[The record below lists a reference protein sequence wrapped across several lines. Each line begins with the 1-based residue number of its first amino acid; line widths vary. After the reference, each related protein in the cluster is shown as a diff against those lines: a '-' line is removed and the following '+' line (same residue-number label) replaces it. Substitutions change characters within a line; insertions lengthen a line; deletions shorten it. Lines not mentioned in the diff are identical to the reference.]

1 MGHKEEMQTQL
12 VRAQGDRFG
21 LEMDSWECSS
31 TRPSHSL
38 PFPLPHP
45 TAAQEQSSPLHGH
58 TALGMPPPPHRAL
71 HEHHAGLGGVGAV
84 RAEPSFLSP
93 PSNAHRQPV
102 CVAMGL
108 LSPPRNEVQNGGC
121 WDSEPWFQGSGYFS
135 ADA

>member
-12 VRAQGDRFG
+12 VRAQADRFG

-31 TRPSHSL
+31 TRPSHSPSL
-38 PFPLPHP
+38 CPIPQQHRSRAVLCMGTQPWGCSPLP
-45 TAAQEQSSPLHGH
+45 TELCMSTTRGW
-58 TALGMPPPPHRAL
+58 
-71 HEHHAGLGGVGAV
+71 GGVGAV

-121 WDSEPWFQGSGYFS
+121 WDSDPWFQGSGYFS